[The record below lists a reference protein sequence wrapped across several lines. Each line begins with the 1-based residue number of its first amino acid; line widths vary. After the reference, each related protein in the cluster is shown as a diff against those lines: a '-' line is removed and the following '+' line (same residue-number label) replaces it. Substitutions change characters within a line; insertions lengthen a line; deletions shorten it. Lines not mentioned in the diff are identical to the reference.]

1 VEGLREKVRGMKRDI
16 DGCRRREESA
26 REMARG
32 LMDENGRL
40 REMILESMERD
51 DRDRAKESREPKGR

>member
-1 VEGLREKVRGMKRDI
+1 VEGLRERVRGMKRDI

-26 REMARG
+26 REMARS

-51 DRDRAKESREPKGR
+51 DRDRAKGSREPKGR

>member
-1 VEGLREKVRGMKRDI
+1 MEGLREKVRGMKRDI

-26 REMARG
+26 TEMARG

-40 REMILESMERD
+40 REMILEAMERD
-51 DRDRAKESREPKGR
+51 DRDRAKVGREPKGR